1 VILPHGLRVI
11 LCLTPTDMRC
21 GYDSLAGR
29 VKAVLDDDP
38 LGGALFVFRSRDAT
52 RLKILYWDK
61 DGLAIWMKRLEKGT
75 FRFPRHDAG
84 TKIAIPAADLAMLLD
99 GVDLASVK
107 RRKRFVLGPQ
117 SGALQAPLETKKS

>member
-1 VILPHGLRVI
+1 MIIPPGLRVI

-29 VKAVLDDDP
+29 VRTVLDDDP

-75 FRFPRHDAG
+75 FRFPRPDGSA
-84 TKIAIPAADLAMLLD
+84 KMSVPAADLAMLLD

-107 RRKRFVLGPQ
+107 RRKRFVLPDTG
-117 SGALQAPLETKKS
+117 

>member
-1 VILPHGLRVI
+1 MILPPGLRVI

-21 GYDSLAGR
+21 GYDPLAGR
-29 VKAVLDDDP
+29 VRTVLSEDP
-38 LGGALFVFRSRDAT
+38 QGGALFVFRSRDAT

-75 FRFPRHDAG
+75 FRFPRHDGSA
-84 TKIAIPAADLAMLLD
+84 KMAVPACDLAMLLD

-107 RRKRFVLGPQ
+107 RRKRFSPPE
-117 SGALQAPLETKKS
+117 SG